1 MNNTKR
7 HTKYLSSCN
16 EFGYYDC
23 NQFIFGIR
31 KNRKWAGSRTG
42 TRVSL
47 YMATEHGDYRDEHVN
62 NVYAYFGLAMYFA
75 QVLEHGIANTMM
87 CAELLPRRDGKPV
100 PKKAWEAEF
109 DAFMNEQYQ
118 QTLGRLIRALKNA
131 TSVPPDLEGILTA
144 ALEKRNYLAH
154 HYFRERAEAFMSW
167 KGREKMIEEL
177 QGAQKL
183 FDDAD
188 ARITAVERQ
197 LREKYGLT
205 NERLRPWEEKYLKSF
220 ERDI

>member
-1 MNNTKR
+1 MT
-7 HTKYLSSCN
+7 
-16 EFGYYDC
+16 
-23 NQFIFGIR
+23 
-31 KNRKWAGSRTG
+31 
-42 TRVSL
+42 
-47 YMATEHGDYRDEHVN
+47 TENDDDKDEHVK
-62 NVYAYFGLAMYFA
+62 NVYAHFGLAMYFA
-75 QVLEHGIANTMM
+75 QVLEHGLANTMV
-87 CAELLPRRDGKPV
+87 CAELLPRRAGKPV

-131 TSVPPDLEGILTA
+131 TSIPPDLEDLLIA

-154 HYFRERAEAFMSW
+154 QYFRERAETFMSW

-183 FDDAD
+183 FDNAE
-188 ARITAVERQ
+188 ARLTAIERQ

-205 NERLRPWEEKYLKSF
+205 DERLRPGEEKYLKSF

>member
-1 MNNTKR
+1 M
-7 HTKYLSSCN
+7 
-16 EFGYYDC
+16 
-23 NQFIFGIR
+23 
-31 KNRKWAGSRTG
+31 RT
-42 TRVSL
+42 
-47 YMATEHGDYRDEHVN
+47 EDGDDKDEHVK
-62 NVYAYFGLAMYFA
+62 NVYAHFGLAMYFA
-75 QVLEHGIANTMM
+75 QVLEHGLVNTMM
-87 CAELLPRRDGKPV
+87 CAELLPRRAGKPV

-118 QTLGRLIRALKNA
+118 KTLGRLIHALKNA
-131 TSVPPDLEGILTA
+131 TSVPPDLEGLLTE

-154 HYFRERAEAFMSW
+154 HFFRERAEAFMSW

-177 QGAQKL
+177 HGAQKL

-188 ARITAVERQ
+188 ARLTVVERQ

-205 NERLRPWEEKYLKSF
+205 DDRLRPWEEKHIKSF